1 MKHKNTQA
9 VFEYWRRRRLGAR
22 VPSRSDIEPSD
33 IHALLGDTFI
43 LECDRSDTAPLRLAG
58 SRICAL
64 FNNELKG
71 MDFLDF
77 WQGRN
82 RATLN
87 EAITIGREDGSCVLL
102 GWQGNTRRDYKVAG
116 ELILLPLSMGG
127 GPVLRIMGTFV
138 PLTLPFWLGSVPLV
152 SLDVRSL
159 RILDPD
165 ARPTA
170 IPLRRVVA
178 VTPPP
183 VPPRARPGRS
193 VAHLTVYEGGLRQD

>member
-9 VFEYWRRRRLGAR
+9 IFDYWRRRRLGAR
-22 VPSRSDIEPSD
+22 VPSRTDIEPSD
-33 IHALLGDTFI
+33 IHSLLGDTFI
-43 LECDRSDTAPLRLAG
+43 LECDQTDMTPLRLAG
-58 SRICAL
+58 GRICAL
-64 FNNELKG
+64 FNKELKG

-77 WQGRN
+77 WNGRS

-87 EAITIGREDGSCVLL
+87 DAITICREDGSCVLL

-127 GPVLRIMGTFV
+127 GPVLRIMGTFT
-138 PLTLPFWLGSVPLV
+138 PLTLPFWLGSVALI

-165 ARPTA
+165 ARPA
-170 IPLRRVVA
+170 LIPLRRVVA
-178 VTPPP
+178 ATQPSM
-183 VPPRARPGRS
+183 PPRPQPGRS